1 MKFLAHVPGPPL
13 SAFVELFW
21 LYEGYDPGHPR
32 ERLLPTGT
40 TELVFDLD
48 DKPML
53 VAPRDGAP
61 FESFRGPLV
70 CGVHA
75 EPFVI
80 DTSEPAAVLGVHFK
94 PGGAYPFLP
103 VPADETLGR
112 HLSLEALWG
121 PRSRALKEEVLNTP
135 TAAGKFAV
143 LERWLLA
150 IAWRPLERH
159 PAVGFALARFLG
171 GTPVGGVGK
180 VADRV
185 GLSRRRFIEAFRT
198 EVGLAPKLFCRI
210 QRFQEVLAQ
219 IEGQR
224 RVAWA
229 AVAQTCGYFDQA
241 HFIHDFRAFSGLNPT
256 EFLAVRGEH
265 RNHIPLSA

>member
-13 SAFVELFW
+13 ADFVELFW

-48 DKPML
+48 DQPML
-53 VAPRDGAP
+53 VAARDGAP
-61 FESFRGPLV
+61 FESFRGPLL

-80 DTSEPAAVLGVHFK
+80 DTSQRAAVLGVHFK
-94 PGGAYPFLP
+94 PGGAFPFLP
-103 VPADETLGR
+103 VPADETLGT
-112 HLSLEALWG
+112 HIGLDALWG
-121 PRSRALKEEVLNTP
+121 SRSQSLKEEVLNTP
-135 TAAGKFAV
+135 SAAGKFAV
-143 LERWLLA
+143 LERWLLSVA
-150 IAWRPLERH
+150 RRPLERH
-159 PAVGFALARFLG
+159 PAVGFALSRFRG

-198 EVGLAPKLFCRI
+198 EVGLTPKLFCRI
-210 QRFQEVLAQ
+210 QRFQDVLTH
-219 IEGQR
+219 IDGHR

-229 AVAQTCGYFDQA
+229 AVAQACGYFDQA
-241 HFIHDFRAFSGLNPT
+241 HFIRDFRAFSGLNPT
-256 EFLAVRGEH
+256 EFLTVRGEH